1 MVSKKWDIFP
11 KIQEEYAKSTKLG
24 AMISILGL
32 VMVLCLIVFEVRDYV
47 KVDYDHK
54 MVLDMGINDDSVKMD
69 FQFELLNIN
78 CDKIEFSNE
87 ITKGTVHIF
96 SPEQILK
103 QPSKTGCVVS
113 GVILTDKVGGYL
125 KFKVLTD
132 KKDIM
137 PNKRAPPQSPQDI
150 FGARLTDSIVSPDLS
165 HTIKYFKFLPSSS
178 KIGKLDTKKI
188 EYDPD
193 GDGVND
199 NLSEHTSSLNGV
211 AKRFTV
217 SNNGSDIGLYNYN
230 LQVVPLHFYS
240 ISGKEK
246 HLNQYAVTEKF
257 VNVATVT
264 SVGATV
270 AGTYMKDCGIV
281 FSYDFYPVKLVM
293 EEKRGGFIE
302 FLANLFGIVGGTI
315 TIVGM
320 FDALVYRITKAK
332 HD

>member
-11 KIQEEYAKSTKLG
+11 KIQEEYAKSTKFG
-24 AMISILGL
+24 GFVSILGL
-32 VMVLCLIVFEVRDYV
+32 AMVLWLIVFEIRDYV

-54 MVLDMGINDDSVKMD
+54 MVLDAGINDDSVKMD
-69 FQFELLNIN
+69 FQFEFLNIK

-103 QPSKTGCVVS
+103 QPSKTGCVIG

-125 KFKVLTD
+125 KFKVLTE
-132 KKDIM
+132 KVDIT
-137 PNKRAPPQSPQDI
+137 PNNRVPSTNPRDI
-150 FGARLTDSIVSPDLS
+150 FGARFINSIVSPDLS
-165 HTIKYFKFLPSSS
+165 HTIKYFKFLPSNN

-199 NLSEHTSSLNGV
+199 NHSEHTSSLNGIQ
-211 AKRFTV
+211 KIFTM

-230 LQVVPLHFYS
+230 LQVVPLHYYS

-257 VNVATVT
+257 VNVASIT

-270 AGTYMKDCGIV
+270 AGTYMQDCGIV

-293 EEKRGGFIE
+293 QEKRGGFIE

-320 FDALVYRITKAK
+320 FDALVYRITKSK